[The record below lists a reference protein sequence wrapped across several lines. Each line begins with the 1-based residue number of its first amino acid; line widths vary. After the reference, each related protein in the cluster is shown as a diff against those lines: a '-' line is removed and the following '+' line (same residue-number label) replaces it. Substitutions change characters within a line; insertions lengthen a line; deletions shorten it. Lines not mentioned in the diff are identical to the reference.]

1 MASLKDKTL
10 SDRGRRELSFSDH
23 HKVKELLPGHFLEDY
38 PKLVSFLEHYM
49 EFEDDSRSPTSLIN
63 KLFES
68 RDITAADISL
78 LTFIEDELLLGEQY
92 FEGFQNKRAAAR
104 YSNTFYRS
112 KGTLFS
118 LQQFFRSFFDIS
130 PDIEYTKKFVFN
142 IGESP
147 IGPES
152 IRFIQD
158 DKLYQQYALRVKAE
172 LPLSKWNEAYKL
184 FAHPAGIYLGA
195 EVQATDISNN
205 SIVTAPDAIKANNLD
220 KIVLEVGTVAPLI
233 PTNNHVEV
241 TGLVF
246 QRFGF
251 PFGTGASQTVDSNE
265 VFHRIKLPGQ
275 FDDIDSNLS
284 IEQLDRQYDTIKELV
299 GTKTPT
305 FDETDSAGDTRTPR
319 FSSVQDTFDEIK
331 HDWNDQRLEKYPL
344 LDSADWPSRLNR
356 PYNNPFRA

>member
-10 SDRGRRELSFSDH
+10 SDKGRRELSFSDH
-23 HKVKELLPGHFLEDY
+23 HKVKEVLPGHFASEY
-38 PKLVSFLEHYM
+38 PKIVSFLEKYM

-118 LQQFFRSFFDIS
+118 LQQFFRSFFGIS
-130 PDIEYTKKFVFN
+130 PDIEYTKKFVFT

-172 LPLSKWNEAYKL
+172 LPLANWNEAYKL
-184 FAHPAGIYLGA
+184 FAHPAGMYLGA
-195 EVQATDISNN
+195 EVQATDVSTN
-205 SIVTAPDAIKANNLD
+205 STLVGPEVKKAINLN
-220 KIVLEVGTVAPLI
+220 KIVLEVGKVTPLI

-246 QRFGF
+246 QRMGK
-251 PFGTGASQTVDSNE
+251 PMGIGASATVDSDE
-265 VFHRIKLPGQ
+265 FFHRVKLPSQ
-275 FDDIDSNLS
+275 YEDNQANLT
-284 IEQLDRQYDTIKELV
+284 IEQLDRQYDTIKEVV

-305 FDETDSAGDTRTPR
+305 FDEDDSAGDTRTPR
-319 FSSVQDTFDEIK
+319 FSSLQDTFDEIK
-331 HDWNDQRLEKYPL
+331 HEWNDQRLEIYPL